1 MSLFSDAVAVSGN
14 LGKRLKIPVRRVG
27 AMVLAFGLSYGAV
40 MMFGAVAVA
49 DGFDWLDIVRLVLV
63 ALSAFWLA
71 WGACTA
77 LLGLLFEADR
87 VPRVEGLP
95 TGKTAILIPVYNEDA
110 APVFARLEA
119 MYRAL
124 AQLDCL
130 TLFDFHVL
138 SDSTNAARADDEK
151 AHFRSIVQRLG
162 AGGRIFYRHRSPNV
176 GRKAGNISDF
186 LRRSG
191 AAYDYMLVLDAD
203 SLMRGETIV
212 EMVRRME
219 AEPALG
225 LLQTV
230 PQIIDRRTL
239 FGRMLQFSAAFYSP
253 AFSRGVAALQG
264 GEGPFWGHNALIRV
278 RAFTASCGM
287 PKLFGKP
294 PFGGEILSHDTVEAA
309 MLAREGWLVRL
320 DPDLTGSF
328 EEAPANLIE
337 YAKRDR
343 RWCQGNLQHLR
354 VLAAPRFKLWS
365 RVSILQGI
373 FAYLGSPIWLLFL
386 LASIAAPL
394 FAPPPVYFSGQS
406 PFPVF
411 PHPETEKA
419 LALLFGVV
427 ALLLLPKV
435 LLVWRALIS
444 RSHRGFGG
452 ALQVVGSA
460 IVELLLTSILA
471 PIHMMFQS
479 RSVLQVLS
487 GADFG
492 WPSTDRDDG
501 SLSFTESLQATWWM
515 SLFGGAALWFAS
527 LWAAGLVPWL
537 LPVFL
542 PLVAAPLLVWWTA
555 SLGAGS
561 IFRRIRIFLT
571 PCEAER
577 EPILKFFDE
586 AQAPLKHYDDNLS
599 GAQMAKSSAA
609 APGIALAESGSRLQ
623 Q

>member
-1 MSLFSDAVAVSGN
+1 MKLLAHVLTVWADFGR
-14 LGKRLKIPVRRVG
+14 KLKIPMRRLG
-27 AMVLAFGLSYGAV
+27 AMVLAFSLSYAAV
-40 MMFGAVAVA
+40 MMFGAVVVA
-49 DGFDWLDIVRLVLV
+49 DGFDWLDVVRLVLV

-77 LLGLLFEADR
+77 LLGLLFETES
-87 VPRVEGLP
+87 VPRIEARP
-95 TGKTAILIPVYNEDA
+95 KGKTAILIPVYNEDTL
-110 APVFARLEA
+110 PVFARLEA
-119 MYRAL
+119 MFRAIRE
-124 AQLDCL
+124 LDCL
-130 TLFDFHVL
+130 EIFDFHVL
-138 SDSTNAARADDEK
+138 SDSTNADRAAEEK
-151 AHFRSIVQRLG
+151 ARYRDSVTRLG
-162 AGGRIFYRHRSPNV
+162 AGGRIFYRHRSPNT
-176 GRKAGNISDF
+176 GRKAGNIADF

-191 AAYDYMLVLDAD
+191 GAYDYMLVLDAD
-203 SLMRGETIV
+203 SLMRGETIL

-219 AEPALG
+219 AQPELG

-230 PQIIDRRTL
+230 PQIVDRQTL

-253 AFSRGVAALQG
+253 VFSRGVAALQG

-278 RAFTASCGM
+278 RAFAASCGM
-287 PKLFGKP
+287 PRLAGQP
-294 PFGGEILSHDTVEAA
+294 PFGGDILSHDTVEAA
-309 MLAREGWLVRL
+309 MLAREGWQVRL
-320 DPDLTGSF
+320 DADLTGSF

-343 RWCQGNLQHLR
+343 RWCQGNLQHMR
-354 VLAAPRFKLWS
+354 VLAAPRFRIWS
-365 RVSILQGI
+365 RVSILQGV

-435 LLVWRALIS
+435 LLVSRALIS
-444 RSHRGFGG
+444 RSHSGFGS
-452 ALQVVGSA
+452 ALQILGSA
-460 IVELLLTSILA
+460 FVELLLTSILA

-479 RSVLQVLS
+479 RSVLQVVS

-492 WPSTDRDDG
+492 WPATDRDDG
-501 SLSFTESLQATWWM
+501 SLSLGQSIQATWWM
-515 SLFGGAALWFAS
+515 SLFGLAALWFAS
-527 LWAAGLVPWL
+527 IWASGLVPWL

-542 PLVAAPLLVWWTA
+542 PLVAAPYLVWWTA
-555 SLGAGS
+555 SLGAGAF
-561 IFRRIRIFLT
+561 FRNMRIFLT

-577 EPILKFFDE
+577 EPILRLFDE
-586 AQAPLKHYDDNLS
+586 ARADM
-599 GAQMAKSSAA
+599 MARAA
-609 APGIALAESGSRLQ
+609 SVGESHAA
-623 Q
+623 